1 MIYIFS
7 TLLILSATFSVV
19 EYLNGTVP
27 AIALGLSIGC
37 NAVLLAVAI
46 IAELNTKDHE

>member
-7 TLLILSATFSVV
+7 TLIMLSATFSVV
-19 EYLNGTVP
+19 EYLNGTIP
-27 AIALGLSIGC
+27 AIVLGLSIGC

-46 IAELNTKDHE
+46 IVELDTRDHE

>member
-7 TLLILSATFSVV
+7 ALIMLSATFSVV

-27 AIALGLSIGC
+27 AIALGLTIGC

-46 IAELNTKDHE
+46 IVELDTRNHE